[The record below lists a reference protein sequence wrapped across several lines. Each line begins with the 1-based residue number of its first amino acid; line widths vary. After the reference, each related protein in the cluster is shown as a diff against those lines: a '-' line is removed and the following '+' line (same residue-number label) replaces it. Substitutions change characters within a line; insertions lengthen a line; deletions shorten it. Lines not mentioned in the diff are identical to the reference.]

1 MADVK
6 KEITKLKKDLID
18 IIESRREERELMIEV
33 INSLHLLATGQEDI
47 SDKIRQIRDEI
58 VPDGDISFEGIRS
71 LGREIKDKLIERER
85 ISGDEEL
92 NRIEILTERFIDS
105 CRVMKRIMA
114 AILEDFYPLPDEM
127 QKTADSIR
135 VECKGDPAEIEIK
148 KPSDDLLEFIDKIKI
163 IIAKDFNEINNTF
176 LSLLGQVKDL
186 EKSLINDFGN
196 ENNIK
201 EIENFETD
209 INQQVGNIAESFN
222 SYTTINELKE
232 VVIGKLKKIKDLV
245 SLRKKKEFEKT
256 EAAMESIKQ
265 LNQRINTVEKK
276 ARQMSAKA
284 KAYQKA
290 AMRDGLT
297 GLYTRGAFD
306 VKIKEAFE
314 NFTTGKKDFSIIVF
328 DVNKFKQINDTLGHI
343 AGDKVLKKIAECLEE
358 SFRKND
364 FIARY
369 GGDEFIVVIEE
380 LSEEMANERIDV
392 FNRNLKKRRF
402 VSQKH
407 GEVKLSVS
415 AGTSKIME
423 NDTIESLIDRADK
436 AMYDSKQET
445 A

>member
-71 LGREIKDKLIERER
+71 LSREIKDKLIERER